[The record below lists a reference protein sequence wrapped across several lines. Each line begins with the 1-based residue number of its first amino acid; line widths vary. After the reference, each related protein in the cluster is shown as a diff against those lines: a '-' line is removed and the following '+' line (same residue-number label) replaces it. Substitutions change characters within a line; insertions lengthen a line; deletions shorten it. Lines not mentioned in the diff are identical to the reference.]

1 MLARSFNIS
10 RYSMNKY
17 VLFPFLAFLG
27 YSLFS
32 SLIGR
37 ATAIAPTT
45 VVLAIYSTSLAC
57 ISWIAF
63 LASNSTA
70 KMSALSW
77 LQISLIALIGCLLF
91 IADYSYVKSFELKV
105 RPAIIYGMI
114 ACVAVGTMIFFSIFS
129 ATRPNAQEIIGVLIC
144 CGGAYTI
151 YTAR

>member
-1 MLARSFNIS
+1 
-10 RYSMNKY
+10 MNKY

-32 SLIGR
+32 SLLGR

-57 ISWIAF
+57 LSWIAI
-63 LASNSTA
+63 LASGNVA
-70 KMSALSW
+70 KLNTLSW
-77 LQISLIALIGCLLF
+77 LQIGLIALIGCLLF
-91 IADYSYVKSFELKV
+91 IADYSYVKSFEIEV

-114 ACVAVGTMIFFSIFS
+114 ACVAVGTMVFFSIFS
-129 ATRPNAQEIIGVLIC
+129 GTRPNPQEVIGVLIC
-144 CGGAYTI
+144 CGGAYAI